1 MKAPVCVFGGT
12 FNPPH
17 LGHVRACLQAA
28 DEIDVARVGLMP
40 AKVPPHKKTDGV
52 SEHHRVAM
60 VQRACEASDRLYPQL
75 IELELAEP
83 SYSVKTLQAL
93 REQHPEAPLIF
104 IIGEDSWRNL
114 TSWHQ
119 WQQLSQ
125 LCHLLVLRRATT
137 DTPLAPE
144 LTTFADRHGTD
155 EVQRLHTELSGLVYF
170 AQTGLQP
177 ISSTQLRKW
186 LGAESSVPDSA
197 QVDDWVSQS
206 VLHYIKENR
215 LYV

>member
-1 MKAPVCVFGGT
+1 MNSPVCVFGGT

-28 DEIDVARVGLMP
+28 DEIDVAQVGLMP
-40 AKVPPHKKTDGV
+40 AKMPPHKQTDGV

-60 VQRACEASDRLYPQL
+60 VRHACEASERLYPQL
-75 IELELAEP
+75 IELELPEP
-83 SYSVKTLQAL
+83 SYSIKTLQAL
-93 REQHPEAPLIF
+93 REQHPHAPLIF

-125 LCHLLVLRRATT
+125 LCHLLILRRATAEP
-137 DTPLAPE
+137 PLAAE
-144 LTTFADRHGTD
+144 LVAFADAHGTD
-155 EVQRLHTELSGLVYF
+155 DVQRLHTELSGLVYF

-186 LGAESSVPDSA
+186 LGAGASAPESA